1 MIYCSY
7 FISFQNVWRMD
18 GEMSFGD
25 NNNRHHIKLQ
35 NGFVEI
41 TYFTNKTPH
50 TPINAST
57 YELIGISNL
66 SKIDN
71 AA

>member
-18 GEMSFGD
+18 GD
-25 NNNRHHIKLQ
+25 INNRHHIKLQ

-41 TYFTNKTPH
+41 TYFTNKTPRI
-50 TPINAST
+50 PINAST

-66 SKIDN
+66 RKIDN
-71 AA
+71 VA